1 MNGQERV
8 MFLIDCQ
15 SFYAS
20 VEKAARPALK
30 DIPVAIGDP
39 DRPSGIILAACP
51 IAKNQGV
58 TTAERVFQ
66 ARKKCPELVV
76 IRPRMRMYIQLSL
89 LITKI
94 YESYTDQVEPFS
106 IDEQFL
112 DVTGTLHK
120 YGSVEELARNIQIR
134 VQLSTGVW
142 TRVGIGPTK
151 ILAKTATDNFA
162 KKRQGGIFRLG
173 YDNLEQ
179 ELWPLP
185 IHQMYMVASRMTRH
199 FVRMGIHTIGDLA
212 RLELADFK
220 RRMRYEM
227 GKQSDIKAEYYWQVA
242 RGIDPSTVKAGIRP
256 GKHKSISHGKTLR
269 ASLYRKLEDIEV
281 VLLELVVEVC
291 RRARKYGVM
300 GQVVFVGA
308 AETDGERRN
317 SFGRQLT
324 LPEPTSLTHEVAD
337 AVQKLFRQYWSG
349 MPVGHLTV
357 ALDQLAPDDTY
368 QLTLFDNRP
377 KVYAMERTIDGI
389 KDRYGSDAIL
399 RASSLCEAGVARERA
414 GQIGGH
420 FI

>member
-1 MNGQERV
+1 MTVGERV
-8 MFLIDCQ
+8 IFLIDCQ

-20 VEKAARPALK
+20 VEKAARPELK
-30 DIPVAIGDP
+30 QTPVAIGDP
-39 DRPSGIILAACP
+39 ERPSGIILAACP
-51 IAKNQGV
+51 LAKGRGV

-66 ARKKCPELVV
+66 ARRKCPELVV
-76 IRPRMRMYIQLSL
+76 IRPRMRMYIKLSL
-89 LITKI
+89 FITKI
-94 YESYTDQVEPFS
+94 YEAYTDQVEPFS

-120 YGSVEELARNIQIR
+120 YGTAEELARNIQNR
-134 VQLSTGVW
+134 VLVSTGVW

-162 KKRQGGIFRLG
+162 KKREGGVFRLG

-185 IHQMYMVASRMTRH
+185 IHQMYMVAGRMTRH
-199 FVRMGIHTIGDLA
+199 FMRMGIQTIGDLA
-212 RLELADFK
+212 QLELGDFK

-242 RGIDPSTVKAGIRP
+242 RGIDPSAVKAGIRP

-300 GQVVFVGA
+300 GQVIFVGA
-308 AETDGERRN
+308 AETDGERGN
-317 SFGRQLT
+317 SFGRQVT
-324 LPEPTSLTHEVAD
+324 LPQPTSLTHEVAE
-337 AVQKLFRQYWSG
+337 AAQALFRRYWSG
-349 MPVGHLTV
+349 LPVGHLTV
-357 ALDQLAPDDTY
+357 ALDQLTGDDTY

-377 KVYAMERTIDGI
+377 KLYAMERTIDQI

-399 RASSLCEAGVARERA
+399 RASSLFEAGVARERA

>member
-1 MNGQERV
+1 MSGGERV

-20 VEKAARPALK
+20 VEKAARPDLK
-30 DIPVAIGDP
+30 QVPVAIGDP
-39 DRPSGIILAACP
+39 ERPSGIILAACP
-51 IAKNQGV
+51 LAKGQGV

-66 ARKKCPELVV
+66 ARRKCPELVV
-76 IRPRMRMYIQLSL
+76 IRPRMRMYIKLSL
-89 LITKI
+89 FITKI
-94 YESYTDQVEPFS
+94 YETYTDQVEPFS

-120 YGSVEELARNIQIR
+120 YGTVEELAQNIQNR
-134 VQLSTGVW
+134 VLLSTGVW

-162 KKRQGGIFRLG
+162 KKRTGGIFRLG

-185 IHQMYMVASRMTRH
+185 IQQMYMVASRMTRH
-199 FVRMGIHTIGDLA
+199 FVRMGINTIGDLA

-242 RGIDPSTVKAGIRP
+242 RGIDPSTVKPGIRP

-291 RRARKYGVM
+291 RRARKYGVL
-300 GQVVFVGA
+300 GQVVYVGA
-308 AETDGERRN
+308 AETDGERGS

-324 LPEPTSLTHEVAD
+324 LSQPTSLTHEVAD
-337 AVQKLFRQYWSG
+337 AAQALFRRYWSG
-349 MPVGHLTV
+349 LPVGHLTIG
-357 ALDQLAPDDTY
+357 LDQLTPDDSY

-377 KVYAMERTIDGI
+377 KLYAMERTIDQI

-399 RASSLCEAGVARERA
+399 RASSLFEAGVARERA
-414 GQIGGH
+414 EQIGGH
-420 FI
+420 FK